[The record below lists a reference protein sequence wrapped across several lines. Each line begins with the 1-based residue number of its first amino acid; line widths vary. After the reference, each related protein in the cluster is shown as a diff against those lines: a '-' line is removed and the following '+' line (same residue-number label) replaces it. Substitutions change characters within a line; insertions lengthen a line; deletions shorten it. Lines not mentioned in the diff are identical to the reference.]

1 MPKSFLQA
9 QRKTRSRKRPNP
21 QRGSKEGD
29 VVVGQCASCGEPV
42 CRGDSFVVTLA
53 DATLHTGC
61 IKPYFDGVRAQ
72 VNESP
77 KNEQVAPDVLIDC
90 GWIGGGGFRIAGDE
104 DPF

>member
-61 IKPYFDGVRAQ
+61 IKPYFDGVRAKL
-72 VNESP
+72 NEP
-77 KNEQVAPDVLIDC
+77 EPAAPAIAY
-90 GWIGGGGFRIAGDE
+90 RIAGDE